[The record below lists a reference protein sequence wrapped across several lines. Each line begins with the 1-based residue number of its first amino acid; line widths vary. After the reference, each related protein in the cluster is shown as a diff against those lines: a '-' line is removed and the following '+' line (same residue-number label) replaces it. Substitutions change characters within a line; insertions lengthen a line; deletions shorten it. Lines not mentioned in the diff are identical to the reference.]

1 MKLEKCG
8 RCGVLYEQYNTR
20 KNPKKCNGIRLLN
33 IQGNQFTW
41 ENGRIFLCPECMAEF
56 MSWLY
61 AIKDR
66 EKGYLK
72 KCPSCGGKS
81 TLIHLDDYY
90 GEEVILCVMCRA
102 VIFPFED
109 EIDCTEKPPKE
120 N

>member
-1 MKLEKCG
+1 MVFDC
-8 RCGVLYEQYNTR
+8 
-20 KNPKKCNGIRLLN
+20 
-33 IQGNQFTW
+33 
-41 ENGRIFLCPECMAEF
+41 
-56 MSWLY
+56 S
-61 AIKDR
+61 IKDR